1 MSNQTQH
8 LQFNMANTP
17 NISNIDPTAAAAKAN
32 ALKEKASDIAKEQK
46 AKLDKAKDEL
56 KKKKDLITKSTSIGT
71 SGVKKKIIALLIPIF
86 LNFVRKEGVI
96 NAIIKTLKKSLK
108 KRLQKEGVLN
118 VVGLTF
124 IFTPRD
130 YAKWSAFKDNFDKK
144 VNSVKT
150 LINTL
155 DNIITQLQN
164 ILVILNASLTAL
176 QLIITLSKTKI
187 IAKRAKIAAE
197 LALPTPSKPT
207 VAIDLTEIDT
217 TIDKLNKA
225 QEKIEEYHLYI
236 TIAQSY
242 VMIFKSLITKLK
254 LKVNQLQ
261 LIIVGSN
268 MNTSITLD
276 PILVQQPEKDTPE
289 TEYISDVTYKSYTLK
304 LITYPDGSAQYQAL
318 DAFSKMKV
326 TQTAPSKVKTT
337 DQLLDEIKQIL
348 G

>member
-1 MSNQTQH
+1 MLNQIQH

-17 NISNIDPTAAAAKAN
+17 NISNINPEEAEKKAKA
-32 ALKEKASDIAKEQK
+32 LKDKADSIAKAQK
-46 AKLDKAKDEL
+46 AKFDKAKDEIN
-56 KKKKDLITKSTSIGT
+56 KKKDLINKSTSVST
-71 SGVKKKIIALLIPIF
+71 LSVKKKIIALLLPLF

-108 KRLQKEGVLN
+108 RRLQKEGVLN

-130 YAKWSAFKDNFDKK
+130 YAKWSTFKDNFDRK
-144 VNSVKT
+144 VNNVKR

-164 ILVILNASLTAL
+164 ILIILNTSLTAL
-176 QLIITLSKTKI
+176 QLLITLSKAKI

-197 LALPTPSKPT
+197 LASPSPSKPT
-207 VAIDLTEIDT
+207 VAVDLTEIDA

-225 QEKIEEYHLYI
+225 QEKIEEYRLYV
-236 TIAQSY
+236 TIAQQF

-254 LKVNQLQ
+254 FKINQLQ
-261 LIIVGSN
+261 LIIVNSN
-268 MNTSITLD
+268 TNTSITLD
-276 PILVQQPEKDTPE
+276 PILIQQPEKDTPE
-289 TEYISDVTYKSYTLK
+289 TEYISDITYKSYILK

-326 TQTAPSKVKTT
+326 TQTATSKLKTT